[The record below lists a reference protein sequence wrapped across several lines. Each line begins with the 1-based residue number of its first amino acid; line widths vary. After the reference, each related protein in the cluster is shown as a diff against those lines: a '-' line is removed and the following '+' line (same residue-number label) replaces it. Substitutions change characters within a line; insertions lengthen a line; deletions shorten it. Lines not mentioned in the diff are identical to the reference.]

1 MFRVLVALLAV
12 AAHTVNGLNL
22 PIARQDA
29 ASCAAPCTDL
39 SNALSGGSSGGVAAI
54 CTNDIGSKYSSC
66 YNCEVQTG
74 ATSKQAAQ
82 QIMDAYVDG
91 CKAGG
96 HPINS
101 ISITASGSGTA
112 DAGAGAGAAPVVS
125 GASPVSSGGSQATSP
140 PAKTGGARRNAAG
153 TLGAAL
159 SLVYLAVKLTL

>member
-39 SNALSGGSSGGVAAI
+39 SNALTGGSSGGVAAI

-74 ATSKQAAQ
+74 ATSKEAAQ

-112 DAGAGAGAAPVVS
+112 DAGAGAAPVVS
-125 GASPVSSGGSQATSP
+125 GAAPVSSGESQVTTP
-140 PAKTGGARRNAAG
+140 PAKTGGAVRNAAG
-153 TLGAAL
+153 MLGAAL
-159 SLVYLAVKLTL
+159 SLVYLAVELTL

>member
-1 MFRVLVALLAV
+1 MFRVLALLAV
-12 AAHTVNGLNL
+12 AALTVNGLNL

-91 CKAGG
+91 CKTGG

-112 DAGAGAGAAPVVS
+112 DAGAGAAPVVS
-125 GASPVSSGGSQATSP
+125 GAAPVSSGGSQASP
-140 PAKTGGARRNAAG
+140 PAKTGGAVRNAAG
-153 TLGAAL
+153 TLGAAF
-159 SLVYLAVKLTL
+159 SLVYFAVELIF